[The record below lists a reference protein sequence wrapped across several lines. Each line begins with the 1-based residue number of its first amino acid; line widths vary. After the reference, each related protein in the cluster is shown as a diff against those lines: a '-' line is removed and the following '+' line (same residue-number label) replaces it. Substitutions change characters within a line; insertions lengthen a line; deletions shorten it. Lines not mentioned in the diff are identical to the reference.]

1 MKFIN
6 NKLYINYS
14 ELSPEQKSIYRMRI
28 KIFLKKLV
36 YEYNN
41 FEEWFSQLFISDILL
56 KNDREIIICECDY
69 QLAGVAILKNDDIE
83 KKICTLRVAKR
94 FQKQGIGQH
103 LMELSFEWLN
113 DDKPL
118 ITIVLSYASFEILA
132 ILICFSPSY
141 INFSY
146 ISSEIIIRSYF
157 FANSAIS
164 INSSLV

>member
-1 MKFIN
+1 MKGDKVMKFIN

-103 LMELSFEWLN
+103 LMA
-113 DDKPL
+113 K
-118 ITIVLSYASFEILA
+118 
-132 ILICFSPSY
+132 
-141 INFSY
+141 
-146 ISSEIIIRSYF
+146 
-157 FANSAIS
+157 
-164 INSSLV
+164 